1 MTALTAVLLSAW
13 DIRLEIVLTLGLAAV
28 LHIAGWRQLK
38 TRTGGRFR
46 AGWRPVAFLSGLAVL
61 AIALMSPID
70 ILSGELFFMHMIQH
84 LLIVAV
90 AAPLLWLADPF
101 PFFMWGLPA
110 GLRKEV
116 GRLLSRDSAVR
127 HALRIVTQPG
137 LVCLAFVSVVLAW
150 HDPQLYGA
158 AQGNSI
164 VHDLEHISY
173 FVVAMAYWWLV
184 IGAAPHIRP
193 RLSRGMR
200 VGMLLAVMPAMALLG
215 IVIAMSTNPIYPYY
229 EDRPRL
235 WGLSV
240 MQDQMLSGIIMWIPG
255 SMMYILAA
263 LLLIWKMLSREEQ
276 KKPLPEAAW
285 AGDDAMLAPG
295 IKPEK

>member
-28 LHIAGWRQLK
+28 LHIAGWRRLK
-38 TRTGGRFR
+38 KRTNGRFS
-46 AGWRPVAFLSGLAVL
+46 AGWRPAAFLSGLVVL
-61 AIALMSPID
+61 GLALMSPID
-70 ILSGELFFMHMIQH
+70 TLSGELFFMHMIQH

-116 GRLLSRDSAVR
+116 GRLLSRDSALR
-127 HALRIVTQPG
+127 HALRILTNPG
-137 LVCLAFVSVVLAW
+137 LVLLAFISVLLMW

-164 VHDLEHISY
+164 VHDVEHISY
-173 FVVAMAYWWLV
+173 FVTSMAYWWLI
-184 IGAAPHIRP
+184 IGAAPRIRP

-200 VGMLLAVMPAMALLG
+200 VGMLLAMVPVVDLTG
-215 IVIAMSTNPIYPYY
+215 IVIALSTKPIYPYY
-229 EDRPRL
+229 VNRPRL
-235 WGLSV
+235 WGYSV
-240 MQDQMLSGIIMWIPG
+240 MEDQMLSGIIMWIPG
-255 SMMYILAA
+255 SMMYILGA
-263 LLLIWKMLSREEQ
+263 LLLIYKMLGREEE

-295 IKPEK
+295 AKGEK